1 MQSLRF
7 RSVLD
12 LSIVNLII
20 CCASIALLVAAIG
33 PVNAVAQITNW
44 PEFQFGNNRLGFNPY
59 EVVLG
64 PSNVGNLDLL
74 WQTNQGHNLII
85 LSPAVWGGLLYGA
98 TFGEGGSITRL
109 FAVNVHTGAVV
120 WERPLVG
127 QFFLSS
133 PTIVD
138 GVLYIGVGLYIPYYT
153 GAMYAINARSGA
165 LLWSNPNVNAVQAA
179 PVVGN
184 GAVYFGSI
192 DGNIYALDINSGNL
206 LWSYAT
212 NTGSGTGSAAALVN
226 GILYQGMG
234 DFMFAL
240 NASSGTLLWRYQM
253 TYFTSAAP
261 AVQNGTVYTSS
272 YDGGVY
278 ALNANTGALLWK
290 VSSYSLYFGALAVAN
305 GNVYACG
312 SQSAL
317 GLAALDEQTGSI
329 VWSQPLVQCKYA
341 SPIVANGVVYVGTQ
355 DGYAAAYNANNGALL
370 WQESVGSQIDAT
382 PVVVNGALFI
392 ATYDGEVLAFS
403 PNGHHLADTIYPHFR
418 K

>member
-1 MQSLRF
+1 MQSVRI
-7 RSVLD
+7 RSLLS
-12 LSIVNLII
+12 LSIFSRII
-20 CCASIALLVAAIG
+20 CCASVALLVAAIA
-33 PVNAVAQITNW
+33 PVKAVAQITNW

-64 PSNVGNLDLL
+64 PSTVGNLGLL
-74 WQTNQGHNLII
+74 WQSNQGHNLII
-85 LSPAVWGGLLYGA
+85 LSPAVVDGLLYGA
-98 TFGEGGSITRL
+98 TFGEGGSITSL
-109 FAVNVHTGAVV
+109 FAINVGTGAIAR
-120 WERPLVG
+120 ERPLVG

-133 PTIVD
+133 PTILN

-153 GAMYAINARSGA
+153 GAMYALNARTGA
-165 LLWSNPNVNAVQAA
+165 LLWSNPNVNAIQAA
-179 PVVGN
+179 PVVGD

-192 DGNIYALDINSGNL
+192 DGNIYALDANSGNL
-206 LWSYAT
+206 LWVYAT

-234 DFMFAL
+234 DFIFAL

-261 AVQNGTVYTSS
+261 AVENGVVYTSS

-278 ALNANTGALLWK
+278 ALNANTGTLLWR
-290 VSSYSLYFGALAVAN
+290 VSSNSLYFSALAVAN
-305 GNVYACG
+305 GKVYACG

-317 GLAALDEQTGSI
+317 GLAALDEQTGST
-329 VWSQPLVQCKYA
+329 VWSQTAVQCKYA

-355 DGYAAAYNANNGALL
+355 DGHAAAYNASNGTLL
-370 WQESVGSQIDAT
+370 WQEAVGTQIDAT
-382 PVVVNGALFI
+382 PVVVNGMLYI
-392 ATYDGEVLAFS
+392 ATYDGNVLAFK
-403 PNGHHLADTIYPHFR
+403 PNGHHTAGTDYSSR